1 MPPTVSQ
8 ILVPVD
14 FSPQTD
20 LTVEYAGE
28 LARRFGASLR
38 LLHVVQPLTTV
49 ALGQDGIDVPTLM
62 ELEAR
67 VAANAERQ
75 MSTTRTALAA
85 SGITVSTEVL
95 TGHPATV
102 IVNVARARK
111 CDLIVMGTHGR
122 TGLPHLF
129 MGSVAE
135 KVTRLAPCPVL
146 TVRALEWQKTPA

>member
-1 MPPTVSQ
+1 MHPTVSQ

-14 FSPQTD
+14 FSAHSE

-28 LARRFGASLR
+28 LAGRLGASVH
-38 LLHVVQPLTTV
+38 LLHVVQPIATV
-49 ALGQDGIDVPTLM
+49 ALGQDGVDLSPLI

-67 VAANAERQ
+67 AAADAERQ
-75 MSTTRTALAA
+75 MGAIRAALAA
-85 SGITVSTEVL
+85 SGLTVSTEVL

-102 IVNVARARK
+102 IVTIARERK
-111 CDLIVMGTHGR
+111 RDLIVMGTHGR
-122 TGLPHLF
+122 TGLTHLF

-146 TVRALEWQKTPA
+146 TVRALEWHKAPG